1 MVKRVQVVVIG
12 GGASGVCVAYELQ
25 KLGFKP
31 LILEQGKTAGW
42 SWFNMP
48 KSISLLSPWKRNHM
62 NGTKLTFSS
71 IHKMHSCQEYGEY
84 LCKYVQDNSLNVQ
97 TNTKVHSLNKGTNEE
112 FEIDVGTT
120 TINSDY
126 VINATGYFFNP
137 VSPDYADGTGEIDNL
152 HVQKFVSAEWLK
164 ETYPQAKKVLVIG
177 GRISSGQTATEL
189 HQSGFFDVSISSRT
203 PIRFAQSPAAQKL
216 AFWVYYIWEDII
228 AKFRPH
234 SLEDTNPPMEGG
246 ETKDLIESGAI
257 KVFPDIEKFVGKD
270 VHFIDQQKSDF
281 DLIIFATGFAP
292 ELSHIDLTDDKELI
306 KKSSN
311 FESKTHKNLFFLGID
326 NQVNFRSRYLRG
338 IREDARALAKLIY
351 ERAH

>member
-1 MVKRVQVVVIG
+1 MIKKERIVIIG

-31 LILEQGKTAGW
+31 IILEQGNTAGW

-84 LCKYVQDNSLNVQ
+84 LCEYVQNNSLNIQ
-97 TNTKVHSLNKGTNEE
+97 TNTKVHSLKKDVNGE
-112 FEIDVGTT
+112 FEIDTGVT
-120 TINSDY
+120 TISAEY

-137 VSPDYADGTGEIDNL
+137 VSPVYAGGTGEIDNL
-152 HVQKFVSAEWLK
+152 HAQKFVSAEWLK

-189 HQSGFFDVSISSRT
+189 HQSGIFDVAISSRT
-203 PIRFAQSPAAQKL
+203 PIKFAQSPLAQKI
-216 AFWVYYIWEDII
+216 AFWVYYLWEDIV
-228 AKFRPH
+228 AKFKPH
-234 SLEDTNPPMEGG
+234 ALEDTNPPMEGG
-246 ETKDLIESGAI
+246 ETKQLIESGAI
-257 KVFPDIEKFVGKD
+257 SVFPDIEKIVGRDVYFVDK
-270 VHFIDQQKSDF
+270 QKSEF

-292 ELSHIDLTDDKELI
+292 VLSHIDEGDCKQLL
-306 KKSSN
+306 KKGSG
-311 FESKTHKNLFFLGID
+311 FESNIYQNLFFLGID

-338 IREDARALAKLIY
+338 IREDASVLAKLIY
-351 ERAH
+351 ERVQ